1 MTKDEL
7 NQVLNAMDGFY
18 VGYANVS
25 TLKGIRT
32 QQYVFNMTPE
42 NISGFLYTW
51 KDRAGQILLT
61 DMLDRPVLKMESG
74 TIIQCKTRELEKQV
88 YSLMCDIRSG
98 KNAPARFP
106 MVTRELFDAYIDME
120 ESLVGE
126 AEVEALAREEQ
137 QAALELGL

>member
-1 MTKDEL
+1 
-7 NQVLNAMDGFY
+7 
-18 VGYANVS
+18 
-25 TLKGIRT
+25 
-32 QQYVFNMTPE
+32 MTPE

>member
-1 MTKDEL
+1 MTKDEI

-98 KNAPARFP
+98 KNAPARSPLIKTVCRSRKGRITAWEYNLSAPF
-106 MVTRELFDAYIDME
+106 
-120 ESLVGE
+120 
-126 AEVEALAREEQ
+126 AEKPEPSA
-137 QAALELGL
+137 GLT

>member
-1 MTKDEL
+1 MTKDEI

-51 KDRAGQILLT
+51 KDRAGQILL
-61 DMLDRPVLKMESG
+61 
-74 TIIQCKTRELEKQV
+74 RELRGRLVLTRKGETIKQ
-88 YSLMCDIRSG
+88 
-98 KNAPARFP
+98 
-106 MVTRELFDAYIDME
+106 
-120 ESLVGE
+120 
-126 AEVEALAREEQ
+126 
-137 QAALELGL
+137 

>member
-1 MTKDEL
+1 MTKDEI

-74 TIIQCKTRELEKQV
+74 TIIQCKTR
-88 YSLMCDIRSG
+88 
-98 KNAPARFP
+98 
-106 MVTRELFDAYIDME
+106 
-120 ESLVGE
+120 
-126 AEVEALAREEQ
+126 
-137 QAALELGL
+137 